1 MSVSDPIL
9 AVGSEMFKS
18 RCLDRQEL
26 QSEFSTKIETRIFL
40 LNELVDLVQIP
51 SKLTHQVVDQNPI
64 YHYENTLCFG
74 YSLFNEMLYFG
85 ELLVLYLVLVDIGWF
100 IEYGMV
106 YRVWYGL
113 QSMVWFIEYEYLVVF
128 GEEQLTIFDIEG
140 SG

>member
-106 YRVWYGL
+106 YRV
-113 QSMVWFIEYEYLVVF
+113 
-128 GEEQLTIFDIEG
+128 
-140 SG
+140 